1 MKRLLDVAIAGVAL
15 VLLAPLCLVLAVA
28 VRVSSPG
35 PVLFRQER
43 VGRNDEPFEI
53 LKFRSMKVSAGGPA
67 VTVGGDD
74 RITRVG
80 AFLRD
85 HKLDELPQLWN
96 VLTGDMSLV
105 GPRPEVREYVDM
117 WTAEERRVI
126 LSVRPGIT
134 DPASL
139 LMFDESEVLAR
150 AQDPMAFYVEE
161 ILPQKTKMY
170 VNYVV
175 TRSLMGDLGI
185 MLQTARRL
193 L

>member
-1 MKRLLDVAIAGVAL
+1 MKRLLDVAIAGVML
-15 VLLAPLCLVLAVA
+15 VLLAPLWLVLAVA

-43 VGRNDEPFEI
+43 VGRNGEPFEI

-74 RITRVG
+74 RITSVG
-80 AFLRD
+80 AFLRG

-105 GPRPEVREYVDM
+105 GPRPEVREYVEM
-117 WTAEERRVI
+117 WTADERRVI

-150 AQDPMAFYVEE
+150 ADDPIAFYVEK

-175 TRSLMGDLGI
+175 TRSLLGDLGI